1 MKIIKC
7 LQVLSISLL
16 YIIFNSNL
24 SALPIFVP
32 QYRYEYKVKIVPLSN
47 FNRSYIIVQ
56 ITNYEKDANLTVYS
70 SGLRQSDSR
79 FQTLNWNSLSTFALG
94 VIPYKSIE
102 ESKYYKKED
111 ELLGQSQ
118 IRENCRNYIPTSIGK
133 KNYLLFFR
141 DVRKDFGLEYYPVYE
156 IWDDFDIPAK
166 KSLYIEVDIVNR
178 EHKAILI
185 NTPEN
190 IFADM
195 CK

>member
-1 MKIIKC
+1 MRKNKSHLVITFILFC
-7 LQVLSISLL
+7 IMFV
-16 YIIFNSNL
+16 FDL

-32 QYRYEYKVKIVPLSN
+32 QYTYEYKAKIVPLSN

-56 ITNYEKDANLTVYS
+56 INNHEKDANLTVYS
-70 SGLRQSDSR
+70 SGLRQSDSK
-79 FQTLNWNSLSTFALG
+79 FQTLDWNSLSTFALG

-141 DVRKDFGLEYYPVYE
+141 DVRKDFDLEYFPEYE

-166 KSLYIEVDIVNR
+166 KSLYIEIDIVNR